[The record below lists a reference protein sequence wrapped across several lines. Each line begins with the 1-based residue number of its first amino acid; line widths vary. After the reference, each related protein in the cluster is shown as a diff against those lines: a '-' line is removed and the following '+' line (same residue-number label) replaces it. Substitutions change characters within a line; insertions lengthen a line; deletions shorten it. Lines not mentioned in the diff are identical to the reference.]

1 MRINSGGGDGFNR
14 YMVECEYYYLML
26 FKIFANRF
34 NRYMV
39 ECEYRMILIKDEAS
53 PSFNRYMVECE
64 LHSDRM

>member
-1 MRINSGGGDGFNR
+1 M
-14 YMVECEYYYLML
+14 
-26 FKIFANRF
+26 NRF